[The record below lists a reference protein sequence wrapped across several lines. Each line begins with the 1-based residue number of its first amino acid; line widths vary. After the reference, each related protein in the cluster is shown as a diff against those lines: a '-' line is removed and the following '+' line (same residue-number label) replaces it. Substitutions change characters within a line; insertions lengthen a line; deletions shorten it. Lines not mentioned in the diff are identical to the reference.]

1 MSRSHSNPARVWL
14 NFIRGTRAARIQRKE
29 TFLKWRAPP
38 DNKGETCQ
46 YLLSH
51 ISKTEQNS
59 VAAFLSLTRLLDNPF
74 CICLRYGVHICSIS
88 VFLVQ
93 VSSAF
98 MEGL

>member
-59 VAAFLSLTRLLDNPF
+59 VVAFLSLRQPLLYMSPVW
-74 CICLRYGVHICSIS
+74 CPYSIS

>member
-14 NFIRGTRAARIQRKE
+14 NFIRGTRAARIFRERKHSCSGE
-29 TFLKWRAPP
+29 LHLTTP
-38 DNKGETCQ
+38 DDCQ
-46 YLLSH
+46 YLLSR

-59 VAAFLSLTRLLDNPF
+59 VVAFLSLRQPLLYMSPVW
-74 CICLRYGVHICSIS
+74 CPYSIS